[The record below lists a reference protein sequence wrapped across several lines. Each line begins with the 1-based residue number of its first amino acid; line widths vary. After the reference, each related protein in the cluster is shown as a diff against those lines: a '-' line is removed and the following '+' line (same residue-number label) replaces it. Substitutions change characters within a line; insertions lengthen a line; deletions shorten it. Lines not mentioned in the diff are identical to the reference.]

1 MTKPVTSDLLT
12 GLDEGELYVFKQ
24 GQLEHVKRDPDDT
37 MRRVRI
43 TEEAYQRAMTIG
55 KAMRQRLGGY
65 KPEVSLIGS
74 AVLLFGTTNDE
85 EVQQY
90 VKQLVLTLFQ
100 D

>member
-1 MTKPVTSDLLT
+1 MSKPVTNDLLT
-12 GLDEGELYVFKQ
+12 DLDEGELYVFKQ
-24 GQLEHVKRDPDDT
+24 GQLQPVERDPDDT
-37 MRRVRI
+37 MRRVRL

-65 KPEVSLIGS
+65 KPDVSLIVS

-90 VKQLVLTLFQ
+90 VK
-100 D
+100 